1 MHKEEITMY
10 NYSNISVEALQKL
23 GIYELRNLA
32 RQIGVYSPTRFKKED
47 LIEKIMAIVQ
57 GVDAPYKR
65 KTNQGRPA
73 KQMAGFDDILNIFV
87 PPIDEKTLYAKP
99 FKNES
104 LLSGSFM
111 QEMNISE
118 NTESFSGFVRIIKDY
133 AVALKNGFF
142 EGNDKTFYIT
152 TQVLKSNNLKNGD
165 FVKGRYYL
173 IDDDK
178 SKVVKQIDFINGQV
192 AGSTSNVN
200 REDYESLGAVYPKT
214 QICLGKMPKASVD
227 FKLIDKIC
235 PFGEGSRVLINYDND
250 CDIEDFVAKLINNLT
265 LSCQYKTTM
274 ISTDERPEDISYL
287 CNECVEMQM
296 ITRDDQRE
304 ERVFAEQMLNTF
316 DYAVRQVEYGNNN
329 ILIIKNLQKFYNFFV
344 KHFVLSEKCTETE
357 AKFRAMETI
366 KKYLLLA
373 KNTANGH
380 ALTIIAFNSNFEE
393 LNELFNCY
401 IKLNALPVS
410 GTDIY
415 IDCFKS
421 YTLKANTLLS
431 KEDYRKLLEFRNGLT
446 PENLKSKIA
455 EL

>member
-1 MHKEEITMY
+1 MY

-178 SKVVKQIDFINGQV
+178 PKVVKQIDFINGQV

-200 REDYESLGAVYPKT
+200 REDY
-214 QICLGKMPKASVD
+214 
-227 FKLIDKIC
+227 
-235 PFGEGSRVLINYDND
+235 
-250 CDIEDFVAKLINNLT
+250 
-265 LSCQYKTTM
+265 
-274 ISTDERPEDISYL
+274 
-287 CNECVEMQM
+287 
-296 ITRDDQRE
+296 
-304 ERVFAEQMLNTF
+304 
-316 DYAVRQVEYGNNN
+316 
-329 ILIIKNLQKFYNFFV
+329 
-344 KHFVLSEKCTETE
+344 
-357 AKFRAMETI
+357 
-366 KKYLLLA
+366 
-373 KNTANGH
+373 
-380 ALTIIAFNSNFEE
+380 
-393 LNELFNCY
+393 
-401 IKLNALPVS
+401 
-410 GTDIY
+410 
-415 IDCFKS
+415 
-421 YTLKANTLLS
+421 
-431 KEDYRKLLEFRNGLT
+431 
-446 PENLKSKIA
+446 
-455 EL
+455 